1 MWNQGLV
8 NTEARMSTLF
18 LLVATSMVQAK
29 VQRPVEDHSISL
41 GDIIR
46 TVLISVAAFA
56 IAAVFLRSWKRR
68 PHEAKKEREC
78 AD

>member
-1 MWNQGLV
+1 M

-56 IAAVFLRSWKRR
+56 IAAVFLRWWKRR
-68 PHEAKKEREC
+68 ER
-78 AD
+78 